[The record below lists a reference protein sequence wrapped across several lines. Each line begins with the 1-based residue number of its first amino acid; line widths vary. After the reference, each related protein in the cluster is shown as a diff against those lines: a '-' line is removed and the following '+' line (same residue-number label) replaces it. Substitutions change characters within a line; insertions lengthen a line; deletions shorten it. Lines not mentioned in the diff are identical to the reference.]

1 MTSLLSP
8 PSAPAPDRPRARSL
22 WLAAAAGGGA
32 AALGPLLVCCALA
45 VVGWF
50 AADAGIHGEP
60 RDALRVGALGWLTAH
75 GSGVRVD
82 GVLVTALPLLLTLG
96 CSWAVWRAGLRVGE
110 AVSGHGP
117 DADRLAD
124 GERDWTVPGAT
135 AVLTLVYTAAVLAT
149 AALAGT
155 PATAV
160 GAGRAGA
167 FAVLLC
173 LTVGGTAVAV
183 GSGRAA
189 VWAALAPASLRAS
202 VAAARSVL
210 RWFAATAALV
220 LLVALLLDL
229 ASAAN
234 VLSQLGTDTP
244 DTVALV
250 LVSLL
255 LVPNAVAFSGAYL
268 LGPGFA
274 VGAGTLVSPTAVVLG
289 PLPLLPLLAALPGDG
304 RPPVWVPALLAVPGV
319 VAAVATWRA
328 LRDRPTARW
337 DVAAARGCGAG
348 LLAALA
354 TAAVAALAGGAV
366 GPGRMRV
373 VGPVAFDVF
382 VHALP
387 ALCLGAVAG
396 ALAATWRHRRAAA
409 A

>member
-8 PSAPAPDRPRARSL
+8 PSTPTTDRPRARSL
-22 WLAAAAGGGA
+22 WLAAGAGGAA
-32 AALGPLLVCCALA
+32 AALGPLAVCCLLA
-45 VVGWF
+45 VAGWF
-50 AADAGIHGEP
+50 AADAGLHGEP

-96 CSWAVWRAGLRVGE
+96 CAWAVWRAGLRVGE

-135 AVLTLVYTAAVLAT
+135 AVLAVAYAAVLLVT

-160 GAGRAGA
+160 SSGRAGL

-173 LTVGGTAVAV
+173 LTLGGTAVAV

-189 VWAALAPASLRAS
+189 VWAALAPASLRA
-202 VAAARSVL
+202 AAAAAWSVL
-210 RWFAATAALV
+210 RLFAAACALT

-234 VLSQLGTDTP
+234 VLSQLDTDVTDT
-244 DTVALV
+244 VMVV
-250 LVSLL
+250 LVSAL
-255 LVPNAVAFSGAYL
+255 LVPNAVAFAGAYL

-304 RPPVWVPALLAVPGV
+304 RPPVWVPALLAVPAV
-319 VAAVATWRA
+319 VAAVAVWRA
-328 LRDRPTARW
+328 LRERPCARW
-337 DVAAARGCGAG
+337 DAAALRGCGAG
-348 LLAALA
+348 LLAAVGV
-354 TAAVAALAGGAV
+354 AVAAALAGGAV

-373 VGPVAFDVF
+373 VGPVALDVF

-387 ALCLGAVAG
+387 AFCLGGLVG
-396 ALAATWRHRRAAA
+396 ALVATWGHRRGDDA
-409 A
+409 